1 MEEGLGGD
9 GLVGQLVCQ
18 GVGPGG
24 VKTEL
29 DACEIERYAGRAGR
43 GGESSYEVKAR
54 LIDILTGFREVVE
67 ARARFSLVMGISKEA
82 EEFVQHSPGVVR
94 QVVSEMFG
102 RLAA

>member
-1 MEEGLGGD
+1 MLTIT
-9 GLVGQLVCQ
+9 Q
-18 GVGPGG
+18 
-24 VKTEL
+24 
-29 DACEIERYAGRAGR
+29 
-43 GGESSYEVKAR
+43 SSYEVKAR

-67 ARARFSLVMGISKEA
+67 SRARFSLVMGISKEA